1 MPLGALPP
9 AMPTATADGTTLR
22 YEVAGD
28 AGPTV
33 VFVPDVGFGPWLWG
47 WQAPALSGR
56 YRTVVYAPRGTE
68 RSDAGGPYTVDRFAA
83 DLEAVLSAAGAD
95 RTHVV
100 GAGLGGTV
108 ALRYARE
115 YGRARSLTLFGAAAA
130 GDDID
135 ESALRALHPAD
146 PTRLRESL
154 SLAFSERFLSETG
167 LVDDIVAWRR
177 EEDAAGDALEGHLRA
192 VREFGTDPLHELTL
206 PTLVCHGLE
215 DPIVP
220 VGAGRMLADG
230 LPRGR
235 FEAVEGRRCCF
246 VEHSAAVTDAVE
258 RFIDECTPTDGRG
271 IREPPPDNGKS

>member
-1 MPLGALPP
+1 MPLGTFRPP
-9 AMPTATADGTTLR
+9 MPTATADGTTLR

-33 VFVPDVGFGPWLWG
+33 VFVPDAGFGPWLWG
-47 WQAPALSGR
+47 WQAPALAGR
-56 YRTVVYAPRGTE
+56 YQTVVYAPRGTE
-68 RSDAGGPYTVDRFAA
+68 RSDAEGPYTVDRFAA

-100 GAGLGGTV
+100 GAGLGGMV

-115 YGRARSLTLFGAAAA
+115 YGRARSLTLFGATAA
-130 GDDID
+130 GSDVDG
-135 ESALRALHPAD
+135 SLLRTLHPAD

-154 SLAFSERFLSETG
+154 SLAFSERFLSETR

-192 VREFGTDPLHELTL
+192 IQEFETDPLYELTL

-220 VGAGRMLADG
+220 VDAGRTLADG

-258 RFIDECTPTDGRG
+258 RFIDEGTPADG
-271 IREPPPDNGKS
+271 